1 MLGLLKKF
9 ENKYCIKPISKLEFK
24 PGDTIVVSTTV
35 LDGTKTKTQKF
46 QGIVIQRRHKG
57 SSGETFTVFKLSNG
71 IKVEKTFSINSPNIK
86 SIEIVNCGVVRRARL
101 FYLRNAK
108 GKKLKIKNKIMTK
121 PHTNDILE
129 DTNTLTQ
136 TENINN
142 KDNISEEILN
152 PSSKAEET
160 IENDTHNTTV
170 ANDTSSI

>member
-71 IKVEKTFSINSPNIK
+71 IKVEKTFSIN
-86 SIEIVNCGVVRRARL
+86 
-101 FYLRNAK
+101 F
-108 GKKLKIKNKIMTK
+108 LKIRSCPGKRFTALKR
-121 PHTNDILE
+121 
-129 DTNTLTQ
+129 
-136 TENINN
+136 
-142 KDNISEEILN
+142 
-152 PSSKAEET
+152 
-160 IENDTHNTTV
+160 
-170 ANDTSSI
+170 